1 MSSSIDDVCEAP
13 AAVIGPGG
21 NGTLHS
27 PQPTSEA
34 VEEDMGLIIGAV
46 IGGLVLLLCCCCCCL
61 VCVCC
66 LYKKRNKRNQGD
78 LSLCSQYFVSIK
90 NGAILGIFANFTPY

>member
-1 MSSSIDDVCEAP
+1 MFCLPFLPCTDDVCEAP

-46 IGGLVLLLCCCCCCL
+46 IGGLVLLGCCCCCL

-66 LYKKRNKRNQGD
+66 LYKKRNKRNQGESV
-78 LSLCSQYFVSIK
+78 LKMVINFVVFIH
-90 NGAILGIFANFTPY
+90 LVVF